1 MDGCAGAGIFL
12 FCQIP
17 QAGGFQLRPGQ
28 LPRPAQSRV
37 SCSLDSSEDGDDAE
51 VVDEVV
57 HPLTL
62 LTACSSSGN
71 VTEGVD
77 EMVEAWPP
85 WLLQK
90 VGKKTLSFSWDSPI
104 CSGSD

>member
-1 MDGCAGAGIFL
+1 MPNPTGRRIPASPWTAAEASPVEGLL
-12 FCQIP
+12 FF
-17 QAGGFQLRPGQ
+17 GLER
-28 LPRPAQSRV
+28 
-37 SCSLDSSEDGDDAE
+37 EDDDAD

-62 LTACSSSGN
+62 LTARYSSGN

-85 WLLQK
+85 RLLQK